1 MGKAHWEAQAEED
14 DDSAIDQQALEHMAV
29 TRGSKREV
37 HGYKDSKDDSTEKVF
52 SLLLLQWSCN
62 QAS

>member
-1 MGKAHWEAQAEED
+1 MGKARQEALAEED
-14 DDSAIDQQALEHMAV
+14 DDSAIDQQALEHMAIA
-29 TRGSKREV
+29 RGSKREV
-37 HGYKDSKDDSTEKVF
+37 HSYKDTNDDSTEKVF